1 MISVFELIFSFWA
14 ALLALLETPVI
25 VIHNDVFGDVAASY
39 LHIVIA
45 LFVIAWMVSL
55 FFRAPKA

>member
-1 MISVFELIFSFWA
+1 MTSIFQLIFSFWA
-14 ALLALLETPVI
+14 SLLSLLETPVI
-25 VIHNDVFGDVAASY
+25 VIQSDVFGSVSASY

-55 FFRAPKA
+55 FFRSPKA